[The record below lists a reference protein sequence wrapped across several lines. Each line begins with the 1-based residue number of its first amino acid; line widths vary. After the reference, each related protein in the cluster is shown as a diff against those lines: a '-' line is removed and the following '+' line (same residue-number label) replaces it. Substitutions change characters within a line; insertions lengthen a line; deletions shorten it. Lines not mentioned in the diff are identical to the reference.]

1 MMFHDFPWFSMIYHD
16 FPWFTMIFHDFP
28 WFSMIYH
35 DFPWFSYVFPMIH
48 HDINVNHD
56 LPMVVSFR
64 ILGTGGTG
72 RCYAS
77 NPSPPA
83 RRHILGP
90 AARLSARA
98 APLGVKDL
106 LRQTLQSTSIY
117 LSITIT
123 ITIIVVVVGIPLL
136 ILTVTVIIIITV
148 ITIITIIVIITDH
161 VWYIYIYDWYIYIWE
176 VQEKENQTWL
186 SRYHQSIAIQSP
198 MSLTKTPRHLPSA
211 RQAMHQRCRN
221 FIMRRPRKP
230 GRTGSPGQDDHL
242 HRNGDF

>member
-1 MMFHDFPWFSMIYHD
+1 
-16 FPWFTMIFHDFP
+16 
-28 WFSMIYH
+28 
-35 DFPWFSYVFPMIH
+35 MIH

-117 LSITIT
+117 LSIYLSITIT
-123 ITIIVVVVGIPLL
+123 ITIIVVVGIPLL

-161 VWYIYIYDWYIYIWE
+161 V
-176 VQEKENQTWL
+176 
-186 SRYHQSIAIQSP
+186 
-198 MSLTKTPRHLPSA
+198 
-211 RQAMHQRCRN
+211 
-221 FIMRRPRKP
+221 
-230 GRTGSPGQDDHL
+230 
-242 HRNGDF
+242 